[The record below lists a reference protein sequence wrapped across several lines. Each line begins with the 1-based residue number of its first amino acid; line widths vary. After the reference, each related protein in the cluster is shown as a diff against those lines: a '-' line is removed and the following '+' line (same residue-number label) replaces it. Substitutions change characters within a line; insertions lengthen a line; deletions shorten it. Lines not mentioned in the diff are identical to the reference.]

1 MAFAHHRLARIEQ
14 QRAMSDEVGAN
25 GIRPER
31 KFRIKKMKDVA
42 SIVMAAGR
50 GTRMKGYEGNKTL
63 LPLIPGESPYK
74 GDRPILLHIL
84 ESLPAGP
91 KAVVVHYRKEDIIEH
106 AGAFGA
112 AFYEQPVL
120 NGTGGALLAA
130 KNFITRVDCGHIVVT
145 MGDVPFVRPDTYLEL
160 IKLLDQNS
168 MVVLG
173 FVPRD
178 KKRYG
183 AIEIAEGKVLRI
195 VEWKYWHAY
204 PASVKEKLLVCN
216 SGIYAFNR
224 NDLIR
229 CLPVLESHP
238 QRVIKEIDGK
248 QTEIEE
254 YFVTD
259 IVEHM
264 VKDDLKVGYALAEDE
279 TEAMGVDDL
288 PALINAQ
295 KVYSEHKQ

>member
-1 MAFAHHRLARIEQ
+1 
-14 QRAMSDEVGAN
+14 
-25 GIRPER
+25 
-31 KFRIKKMKDVA
+31 MKDIA

-63 LPLIPGESPYK
+63 LPLIPGESPYE
-74 GDRPILLHIL
+74 GERPILLHIL

-91 KAVVVHYRKEDIIEH
+91 KAVVIHYRREDVVEQ
-106 AGAFGA
+106 AGAFGV

-130 KNFITRVDCGHIVVT
+130 KDFIHRIDCDHIAVT
-145 MGDVPFVRPDTYLEL
+145 MGDVPFVRADTYLEL

-168 MVVLG
+168 MAVLG

-178 KKRYG
+178 KKQYG
-183 AIEIAEGKVLRI
+183 AIEIAEGKVVRI
-195 VEWKYWHAY
+195 VEWKYWRAY
-204 PASVKEKLLVCN
+204 PAYVQEKLYVCN

-224 NDLIR
+224 SDLIHY
-229 CLPVLESHP
+229 LPVLESRP
-238 QRVIKEIDGK
+238 QRVMKEIDGK

-259 IVEHM
+259 MVEHM
-264 VKDDLKVGYALAEDE
+264 VKDGLKVGYALAKDE

-295 KVYSEHKQ
+295 KAYSEHKQ